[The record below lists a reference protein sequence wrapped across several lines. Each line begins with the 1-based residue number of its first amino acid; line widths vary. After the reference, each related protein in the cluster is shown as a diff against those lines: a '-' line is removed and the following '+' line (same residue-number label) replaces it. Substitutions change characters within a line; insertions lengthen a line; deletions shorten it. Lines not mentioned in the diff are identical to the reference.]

1 MSTHPTT
8 RQDRTALVTGASR
21 GIGRGIARRLARDG
35 ALVAVH
41 CGADEAAAKETV
53 ALVESEGGRAFALR
67 ADLGA
72 PGAADEVVAALVEGL
87 RDRTDRDR
95 LDVLVNN
102 AAHTGSVPPAEVTPE
117 QLDRFFAVNA
127 AAPFFLIQ
135 RALPLMPAGGRIVN
149 VSSGLT
155 RKAFPDQVAYS
166 MSKGALE
173 QLTFG
178 LAPYL
183 ATLGITVNTVAPGV
197 TDNGGPRFAHPEA
210 VRRMSELS
218 PFGRVGEPGDI
229 ADVVAFVVSEQ
240 CRWITGSLFDV
251 SGGQL
256 LR

>member
-1 MSTHPTT
+1 MTT
-8 RQDRTALVTGASR
+8 QQDRTALVTGASR

-67 ADLGA
+67 ADLAA
-72 PGAADEVVAALVEGL
+72 PDAADEVFTAYARGL
-87 RDRTDRDR
+87 ADHTDRTG

-102 AAHTGSVPPAEVTPE
+102 AAHTGAVAPEELTPE
-117 QLDRFFAVNA
+117 QLRRFLTVNA
-127 AAPFFLIQ
+127 AAPLFLIQ
-135 RALPLMPAGGRIVN
+135 RALPLMPPGGRVVN

-155 RKAFPDQVAYS
+155 RRAFPDQVAYS

-173 QLTFG
+173 QLTFA
-178 LAPYL
+178 LAPHL
-183 ATLGITVNTVAPGV
+183 AARGITINTVSPGR
-197 TDNGGPRFAHPEA
+197 TDNGGPMFANPEA
-210 VRRMSELS
+210 VERMSRLS
-218 PFGRVGEPGDI
+218 PFGRLGQPEDI

-240 CRWITGSLFDV
+240 CRWITGSLFDA